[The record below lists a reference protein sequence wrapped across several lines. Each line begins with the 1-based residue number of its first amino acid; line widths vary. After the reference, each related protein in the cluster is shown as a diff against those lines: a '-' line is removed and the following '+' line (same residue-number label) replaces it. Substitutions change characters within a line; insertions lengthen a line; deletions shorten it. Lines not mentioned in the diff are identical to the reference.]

1 MVETD
6 DDSLNDNSTAVE
18 EASPTDRKKR
28 KRDTSLNDNSTVA
41 SPTDRKKRK
50 RDTTK
55 WYTPTSNKKGRVD
68 ASSRKRPPPSTANRK
83 GRRNTY
89 PDVQNSINAL
99 RGTQPFSYFENSPE
113 NSEGRTKMKNILS
126 SRRQSYRNLYPP
138 KLGHDSK
145 PFQDFRIQAT
155 FNDMYNFDGYHYG
168 ALHEQLKLQCEQL
181 IKTISKHERE
191 KTDPDDIGYFPE
203 GK

>member
-6 DDSLNDNSTAVE
+6 DDSLNDESTVE
-18 EASPTDRKKR
+18 EASP
-28 KRDTSLNDNSTVA
+28 DT
-41 SPTDRKKRK
+41 PIRKKRK
-50 RDTTK
+50 RDTTSR
-55 WYTPTSNKKGRVD
+55 YTPTSNKKGRVD
-68 ASSRKRPPPSTANRK
+68 ASSRRRPPPSTGNRK

-99 RGTQPFSYFENSPE
+99 RGTRSFSYFENSPE
-113 NSEGRTKMKNILS
+113 NSEGRTKMKTILS
-126 SRRQSYRNLYPP
+126 ARGQSYRNLYPL
-138 KLGHDSK
+138 KLGYDSK
-145 PFQDFRIQAT
+145 PFQDFRIVAT
-155 FNDMYNFDGYHYG
+155 FNEKYSLDGYNYG

-191 KTDPDDIGYFPE
+191 KTHPDDIGYFPE